1 MERPFKAV
9 ASAFRLDGCRCPC
22 KAKPP
27 NCSIRQPVPWQFAG
41 QDAHDGLIFGMAP
54 ILQTHLPHA
63 PWMDPRTARLPGV
76 LPLQADGWITL
87 DDAFAGQ
94 MAERDRLIATT
105 PQTVHAMQPR
115 AIPAAR
121 ELYEIILDQLGR
133 RAGYGFGQTT
143 ARRPDGAE
151 VPLDPDQP
159 LLTLGRLVQ
168 EDLCLLEQ
176 DEAEHI
182 LTGAILC
189 FPASWTLAQ
198 KLGHPMTR
206 IHNPVPSY
214 DGNIA
219 QRVQRMFDAIR
230 PEQPLWRANS
240 LIYDDPTLHQPR
252 LEGERRPAP
261 VSRIYARSERQCFV
275 RLPKTRAV
283 VFAIHTYVVRMDDL
297 AQDVAQGLRDL
308 HS

>member
-1 MERPFKAV
+1 MR
-9 ASAFRLDGCRCPC
+9 
-22 KAKPP
+22 
-27 NCSIRQPVPWQFAG
+27 
-41 QDAHDGLIFGMAP
+41 P
-54 ILQTHLPHA
+54 ILQSHLPHP

-76 LPLQADGWITL
+76 LPLQGDSWITV

-94 MAERDRLIATT
+94 MAERDRLIAAT
-105 PQTVHAMQPR
+105 PHTVHALQER

-121 ELYEIILDQLGR
+121 ELYATVLQALGR
-133 RAGYGFGQTT
+133 RGDYAFSKTWV
-143 ARRPDGAE
+143 RRPDGCE
-151 VPLDPDQP
+151 VALDPDQP

-168 EDLCLLEQ
+168 EDLCLLQQ
-176 DEAEHI
+176 DHAEHI

-206 IHNPVPSY
+206 IHTPVPTY
-214 DGNIA
+214 DVDIA
-219 QRVQRMFDAIR
+219 KRVQRMFDAIR

-261 VSRIYARSERQCFV
+261 VTKIYARSERQCLI

-283 VFAIHTYVVRMDDL
+283 VFAIHTYVVRMDAL
-297 AQDVAQGLRDL
+297 APDVAQGLRDL
-308 HS
+308 HP